1 MSTSIHRCK
10 DIYELCHRL
19 SGICSLMSETE
30 ERFRGTL
37 NDPQFVKFRF
47 KKYLPDT
54 ARFIRSDADIRMAVA
69 RWCEMS
75 ESNSTTNLE
84 REYGNI
90 SDWDVSQVTDIMI
103 YLYQISNIKYQ
114 QQNNLDVNHLFM

>member
-1 MSTSIHRCK
+1 
-10 DIYELCHRL
+10 
-19 SGICSLMSETE
+19 MSETE